1 MNIGTL
7 AYRTCLSPK
16 MIRYYER
23 IGLILPPTR
32 SRRGY
37 RVYGERDFH
46 TLRFI
51 ERARH
56 LGFGLEEIRRL
67 LALWRDRTRSSGEV
81 KAVAWQHIA
90 EIDRR
95 IGELRHLRQI
105 LWSLAQADAD
115 EHQIQNR
122 AQRKS
127 QPFADVSN
135 WSKISSHG
143 PGRA

>member
-1 MNIGTL
+1 MNIGAL
-7 AYRTCLSPK
+7 AHRTGLSPK

-37 RVYGERDFH
+37 RVYGEHEFH

-81 KAVAWQHIA
+81 NAVARQHIT

-105 LWSLAQADAD
+105 LWPLAQADAD
-115 EHQIQNR
+115 ERRTQDR
-122 AQRKS
+122 AQRANES
-127 QPFADVSN
+127 FSDVSN
-135 WSKISSHG
+135 WSKFSSHG